1 MSMEIKIPK
10 DIRSYHES
18 VFFGLSIRQIVCSG
32 IALVSAVGGYFGL
45 RGVLGQETVSWV
57 CVLCAAPFA
66 IAAFFSFNG
75 LTLEQFIAAWFRSE
89 FLCAG
94 PRPFRTDNT
103 YSMLLHEI
111 EQDARRKPKKP
122 KRAASAKKTHKK
134 RGAPK

>member
-10 DIRSYHES
+10 DIRQYRES

-66 IAAFFSFNG
+66 VAAFFSFNG
-75 LTLEQFIAAWFRSE
+75 LNLEQFIYAWFRSE

-94 PRPFRTDNT
+94 PRFFKTDNT
-103 YSMLLHEI
+103 YRMLLADVA
-111 EQDARRKPKKP
+111 QDKCRPPNLRKVAKPKKR
-122 KRAASAKKTHKK
+122 KGEGR
-134 RGAPK
+134 